1 MILACGGAS
10 HEELAELE
18 HFGDARDAQDLDE
31 AQPQQLAHRGRR
43 LAVVTDALLPAANRR
58 RLGS

>member
-1 MILACGGAS
+1 MACGGAS